1 MTIGELHEKL
11 DEELAKMPPWEPTE
25 EQKEEIKQFQEK
37 YIRKHLDEWLSLSNE
52 MNSTYRISKI
62 LTKEGLNI
70 LTLLLNKIASAS
82 LDNRV
87 LVFDVPSC
95 AVKFE
100 Y

>member
-1 MTIGELHEKL
+1 MTCKEFREKF

-25 EQKEEIKQFQEK
+25 EQKEAINQFQEN
-37 YIRKHLDEWLSLSNE
+37 YIREHFNEWLSLSNE
-52 MNSTYRISKI
+52 MNSTYRISTI
-62 LTKEGLNI
+62 LTKEELNI
-70 LTLLLNKIASAS
+70 LTLLLNKVASAS

-95 AVKFE
+95 TVKFE